1 MQIDAKQLAYKKQVG
16 TLKNKPVWEL
26 ATKGGLH
33 VYVTADGAGG
43 NAKVLST
50 GPVRAVARY
59 IAEKR
64 EPDLVLNELSK
75 SEEMDPYTFLSV
87 VPQYEAI
94 TDAIRLKWGSK

>member
-1 MQIDAKQLAYKKQVG
+1 MQLQAKHLASKKQVG
-16 TLKNKPVWEL
+16 TLKGKPVFHLE
-26 ATKGGLH
+26 TTGGLNLFI
-33 VYVTADGAGG
+33 TADGAGG

-64 EPDLVLNELSK
+64 EPDLILNELSK

>member
-16 TLKNKPVWEL
+16 TLKSKPVWEL

-33 VYVTADGAGG
+33 MLISADGAGG

-64 EPDLVLNELSK
+64 EPDLILNELSK